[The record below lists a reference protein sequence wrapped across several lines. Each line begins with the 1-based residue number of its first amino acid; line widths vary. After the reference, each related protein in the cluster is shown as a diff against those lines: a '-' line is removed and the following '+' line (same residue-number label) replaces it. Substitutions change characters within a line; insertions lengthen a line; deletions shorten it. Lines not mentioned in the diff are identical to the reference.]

1 VEALAKTKSVS
12 GDVCEFGVAQGE
24 TTALI
29 ANEIRDRSDTTL
41 HLFDSFRGLP
51 KPSEKDKLKDDIFS
65 LGSMEAYAGTMSFP
79 EELVE
84 TRLRAVSFPS
94 DRYSIHKGFVDE
106 VILKDENLPVKV
118 SFAYVDFDF
127 YEPIKTTLDF
137 LHSVTS
143 NGSIVIV
150 DDYDHFSTGARLS
163 VDEFIEEKNSV
174 DEVYDVMVPDNVFGH
189 FVVLTKQNRGDT
201 AW

>member
-1 VEALAKTKSVS
+1 
-12 GDVCEFGVAQGE
+12 
-24 TTALI
+24 
-29 ANEIRDRSDTTL
+29 
-41 HLFDSFRGLP
+41 
-51 KPSEKDKLKDDIFS
+51 
-65 LGSMEAYAGTMSFP
+65 MSFP